1 MMLPSVLMKRTA
13 EKLKES
19 ECAEEMVEII
29 NSIKVGKIRE
39 AFNKIRKAT
48 GSSEGGGHAGGSHIK
63 RCLSSDGNLYHKVQP
78 SVVPMT

>member
-39 AFNKIRKAT
+39 AFNKIRR
-48 GSSEGGGHAGGSHIK
+48 AGGQGSQIK
-63 RCLSSDGNLYHKVQP
+63 RCLSSDDNLYHKV
-78 SVVPMT
+78 